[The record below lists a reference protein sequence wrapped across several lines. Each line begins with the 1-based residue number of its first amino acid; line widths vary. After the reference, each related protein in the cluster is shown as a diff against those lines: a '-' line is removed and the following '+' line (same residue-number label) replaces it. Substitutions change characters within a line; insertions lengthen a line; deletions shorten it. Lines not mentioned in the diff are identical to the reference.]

1 MTGVVVR
8 KVKRPPKE
16 LVDKFRDLSVS
27 TIHESIGKNVRSVM
41 DPGIKP
47 IALGMKLAGTAI
59 TVQSYPG
66 DNITVHRA
74 MALAEP
80 GDVLVIDGGGILGVM
95 FGAQMAYQ
103 CRRQGVAGV
112 VVDGSVRDVAEI
124 RRMNFP
130 CFARIISPQGSV
142 KENPGSINIPIKC
155 GGVIVR
161 PGDIIVG
168 DDDGVVVVRPENAEE
183 VLEKATQREK
193 REEEIRKLIDQG
205 KTSYELYNFEKIF
218 REKGVREVDEL

>member
-1 MTGVVVR
+1 MTGIVVKR
-8 KVKRPPKE
+8 IKRPPKDI
-16 LVDKFRDLSVS
+16 VNQFRNFSVS
-27 TIHESIGKNVRSVM
+27 TIHEAVGKNVQSVM

-47 IALGMKLAGTAI
+47 VAPDMKLVGTAV
-59 TVQSYPG
+59 TVQCYPG
-66 DNITVHRA
+66 DNVTVHRA

-80 GDVLVIDGGGILGVM
+80 GDVIVVDGGGVVGVM

-103 CRRQGVAGV
+103 ARRQGIAGV

-130 CFARIISPQGSV
+130 CFARLVSPQGSA

-155 GGVIVR
+155 GGVVVR

-168 DDDGVVVVRPENAEE
+168 DDDGVVVVKPENAVE
-183 VLEKATQREK
+183 VLEKAAQREK
-193 REEEIRKLIDQG
+193 REEEFRKLIDQG

-218 REKGVREVDEL
+218 REKGVRELDEL

>member
-1 MTGVVVR
+1 MAGIVV
-8 KVKRPPKE
+8 KKIKRPPRE
-16 LVDKFRDLSVS
+16 LVERFRNLSVS
-27 TIHESIGKNVRSVM
+27 TLHEAIGKNVRNLM

-47 IALGMKLAGTAI
+47 VAPEMKLVGTAV
-59 TVQSYPG
+59 TVQCYPG

-103 CRRQGVAGV
+103 SHRQGIAGV

-124 RRMNFP
+124 RRMGFP
-130 CFARIISPQGSV
+130 CFARVISPQGSA

-155 GGVIVR
+155 GGVVVR

-168 DDDGVVVVRPENAEE
+168 DDDGVVVVRPENAGE
-183 VLEKATQREK
+183 VLEKAIERER
-193 REEEIRKLIDQG
+193 REEELRKLMDQG
-205 KTSYELYNFEKIF
+205 RTSYELYNFEKIF
-218 REKGVREVDEL
+218 REKGVKEVDEL